1 MAKEDDTEKQ
11 EDSQVTKK
19 EDDTKKQEDS
29 QVTKKEDDT
38 KEDDTKKQEDSQAT
52 KKEEKTSSGGMLQWI
67 IMAVVVIICIG
78 AGFGVGRILGGNE
91 TPEPAQP
98 PRQDQP
104 TPIENIKEN
113 DSTTD
118 SQKGWYYELEPV
130 VACLDEPSVTRYIRA
145 ILTLKLSSEL
155 DEKQGTALLEEK
167 KPVLINWLSIYLSG
181 LSVDDIRGETN
192 QRHIQLQILDAF
204 NEKLFPDARPQIKKI
219 LFKEFVVQ

>member
-1 MAKEDDTEKQ
+1 MA
-11 EDSQVTKK
+11 
-19 EDDTKKQEDS
+19 
-29 QVTKKEDDT
+29 

-78 AGFGVGRILGGNE
+78 AGFGVGRILGGNG

-98 PRQDQP
+98 PEP
-104 TPIENIKEN
+104 PPIENMKEN

-130 VACLDEPSVTRYIRA
+130 IACLDEPTVTRYIRA
-145 ILTLKLSSEL
+145 TLTLKLSSEL